1 MKKYIITK
9 QKNGERNSSD
19 ISTCFDSAEFAS
31 YARDYIE
38 GYSNALTNEELDD
51 IYNDALKNESV
62 CYDNFTL
69 SMEFRGEE
77 I

>member
-9 QKNGERNSSD
+9 RKNGERNATD
-19 ISTCFDSAEFAS
+19 ISNCFDSSEFAS
-31 YARDYIE
+31 YAREYIE
-38 GYSNALTNEELDD
+38 GYSNDLTNEELDG
-51 IYNDALKNESV
+51 IYNDALNNESV

-77 I
+77 A